1 MIISKLRDFTFSV
14 INNAIIAVES
24 SGYDSREALAA
35 RMGCE
40 AKEVPLQISLSHA
53 AEERQIQLELLKLQ
67 KQFTTELKKLREEE
81 GVQS

>member
-1 MIISKLRDFTFSV
+1 MIISKLRDFALSI

-24 SGYDSREALAA
+24 SGYDSRETIAA

-40 AKEVPLQISLSHA
+40 AKEVPLRISLSHA

-67 KQFTTELKKLREEE
+67 KQFTAELKKFREEG

>member
-1 MIISKLRDFTFSV
+1 MIIRKLKDFVLSLV
-14 INNAIIAVES
+14 NNAIIAVES
-24 SGYDSREALAA
+24 SGYDSRETLAV

-40 AKEVPLQISLSHA
+40 AREVPLRISLSYA

-67 KQFTTELKKLREEE
+67 KQFTTELKKFREEG